1 MRRCTGN
8 HRKVYCILGICVAA
22 FLGISGCSEE
32 QNRQQ
37 EAEGAEENLWD
48 DEITIM
54 HVDADDANFRAYI
67 DEVQERLQMKINIL
81 PYPVNADS
89 RHAKVSFLLAGGDS
103 SVDIFAVNDEMINA
117 FKNEGYLEP
126 LQGDVMDVETIQA
139 FEQEYLRESVM
150 VGDQV
155 YSAPYVLD
163 VLALWVNEEW
173 LKEAGFTQIKTEEDF
188 YQFLSYDWGEGRY
201 AYGGAWEKTYVYNEL
216 GEFINLFGGDYYDW
230 GNEKTREAVKFFKEC
245 VEYGYTPKEQMIDQH
260 EQMNQKFIDGK
271 YGMVC
276 MYSGSIKT
284 YVSAGMYGMD
294 KIHMTLLPDLG
305 GNNVTYIGTWQYA
318 LNKASENK
326 EAAKRFISYAVSKE
340 GNRLYAEMVNT
351 IPARS
356 DLLTED
362 LDITGYEELRDFLK
376 SVDVQ
381 ARPIPSNS
389 MEYLETVGELF
400 QKYILGE
407 LDLDCYCEKMQEL
420 VDKNINS

>member
-8 HRKVYCILGICVAA
+8 HRKVYYILGICVAA

-173 LKEAGFTQIKTEEDF
+173 LKEAEI
-188 YQFLSYDWGEGRY
+188 GR
-201 AYGGAWEKTYVYNEL
+201 AHV
-216 GEFINLFGGDYYDW
+216 
-230 GNEKTREAVKFFKEC
+230 
-245 VEYGYTPKEQMIDQH
+245 
-260 EQMNQKFIDGK
+260 
-271 YGMVC
+271 
-276 MYSGSIKT
+276 
-284 YVSAGMYGMD
+284 
-294 KIHMTLLPDLG
+294 
-305 GNNVTYIGTWQYA
+305 
-318 LNKASENK
+318 
-326 EAAKRFISYAVSKE
+326 
-340 GNRLYAEMVNT
+340 
-351 IPARS
+351 
-356 DLLTED
+356 
-362 LDITGYEELRDFLK
+362 
-376 SVDVQ
+376 
-381 ARPIPSNS
+381 
-389 MEYLETVGELF
+389 
-400 QKYILGE
+400 
-407 LDLDCYCEKMQEL
+407 
-420 VDKNINS
+420 